1 MKKTLL
7 SLCLCCI
14 SLILSAQTKSISG
27 KIIDDDSNA
36 PLPFASVLL
45 KGTSTGVVADDAGNF
60 IIQLPATATAVDI
73 SVQSIGYQEQTI
85 SATAGDNVTIRLKS
99 DAKLLGDVV
108 VVAYGTQK
116 KKNITGAV
124 SSYKADDLDKRPVT
138 RLDQALVGQ
147 LAGVQVKQTSGA
159 PGKGFSINIRG
170 AGSISA
176 SNEPLYVI
184 DGFPLE
190 TSGQNSSGGFST
202 GNPLDNINPNDIES
216 IQVLKDASA
225 AAIYGSRAANGVVII
240 STKKGASGK
249 PKLGVNV
256 YTGIVKAVRKLD
268 MLSAEEWVDR
278 STEMINAQ
286 WVASGTGRLATQTT
300 AERAAILKL
309 APGVYNASLMLDDR
323 WAQPGHPGLSYY
335 DYQDEAF
342 RTGSVSN
349 YQLNAS
355 GGNNFVKYY
364 VSGNYLDQQAYTLN
378 TYFKSYSA
386 RANIEVN
393 ANSQLKFGLN
403 VAPSYSIT
411 QDPGIDGKD
420 NIIHIIAGHSPV
432 QEDTMG
438 LDGNVGK
445 NGQYLWSTS
454 RNNPVRQMENIT
466 GLSKNFRTLS
476 TAYIDYELLRG
487 LNFRSSLN
495 FDNTD
500 VTSKRYSPDFINGS
514 QSARATAPGTS
525 TSGSYNGLRKQT
537 LVNENTLN
545 FNRIIGGAHDISAIA
560 GYSYH
565 QTKIDNVRLTSS
577 GGFSSSTITTLN
589 AAATISGTGSNFTN
603 ETKSVL
609 LSAFGRLQYGFKD
622 KYLLSASLRRDGSSR
637 FGLNQKWGWF
647 PSASLGW
654 RVIEE
659 PFMHSVKL
667 FSDLKLRGSWG
678 KGGNYNIGDYSS
690 IPTLGF
696 SNYTFGGAQASGQ
709 TPNRIANPDLT
720 WEKSETKNIGFDAGL
735 MSNRLYASFD
745 YYTRRNTDLL
755 LNVPLP
761 LASGFATA
769 LSNIGEVLNKGWE
782 VELTTRNLVGKFQ
795 WTTNLNFSHNE
806 NKVIHLAPGDA
817 DILIPS
823 LFDIQHSIL
832 RVGQPMYSNYLVQMV
847 GILSQADI
855 DGKAPLFGTEK
866 AGDPKYLDANG
877 DGKIDANDRVLSGQ
891 PNPKYI
897 WGVTNTFKFAGFDLS
912 CLVQGQTGGTIYSLF
927 GRAVDRTG
935 QGNVDNYIGILRNRW
950 RSEANPGDGLRGKA
964 YSTFGRIK
972 NTDWLWASDYW
983 RIRNITLGY
992 DLGKI
997 LKSQKVQG
1005 TRLYITAENW
1015 FGKDKYLGGW
1025 NPEALNTDL
1034 SGDASF
1040 PQGGDYG
1047 GAPLSRSIIAGV
1059 NVTF

>member
-1 MKKTLL
+1 
-7 SLCLCCI
+7 
-14 SLILSAQTKSISG
+14 
-27 KIIDDDSNA
+27 
-36 PLPFASVLL
+36 
-45 KGTSTGVVADDAGNF
+45 
-60 IIQLPATATAVDI
+60 
-73 SVQSIGYQEQTI
+73 
-85 SATAGDNVTIRLKS
+85 
-99 DAKLLGDVV
+99 VV

-124 SSYKADDLDKRPVT
+124 ASFKAEDLDKRPVT
-138 RLDQALVGQ
+138 RIDQALVGQ

-240 STKKGASGK
+240 STKKGTLGK

-256 YTGIVKAVRKLD
+256 YTGIVKAARKLD
-268 MLSAEEWVDR
+268 VLSAEEWIDR
-278 STEMINAQ
+278 SIEMINSQ
-286 WVASGTGRLATQTT
+286 WVASAAGRLATQTT
-300 AERAAILKL
+300 EERRQILKL
-309 APGVYNASLMLDDR
+309 APGIFNSSLMIDDR
-323 WAQPGHPGLSYY
+323 WTQPGHPGLSYY
-335 DYQDEAF
+335 NYQDEAF
-342 RTGSVSN
+342 RTGAMTN
-349 YQLNAS
+349 YQLSAS

-378 TYFKSYSA
+378 TYFKTYSA
-386 RANIEVN
+386 RANLEVN

-466 GLSKNFRTLS
+466 GLTKNFRTLS
-476 TAYIDYELLRG
+476 TAYVDYELLRG
-487 LNFRSSLN
+487 LNLRSSLN

-500 VTSKRYSPDFINGS
+500 ITSKRYSPDFINGS

-545 FNRIIGGAHDISAIA
+545 FAREIGGSHDISAIA

-565 QTKIDNVRLTSS
+565 STKIDNVRLTSS

-589 AAATISGTGSNFTN
+589 AAATIAGTGANFTN

-609 LSAFGRLQYGFKD
+609 LSGFGRVQYGFKD

-637 FGLNQKWGWF
+637 FGANQKWGWF
-647 PSASLGW
+647 PSASIGW

-659 PFMHSVKL
+659 PFMKNVKL
-667 FSDLKLRGSWG
+667 FSDLKLRASWG

-696 SNYTFGGAQASGQ
+696 SNYTFGGVQSSGQ

-720 WEKSETKNIGFDAGL
+720 WEKSETRNIGFDVGL
-735 MSNRLYASFD
+735 LSNRIFTSFD

-755 LNVPLP
+755 LNVPIP
-761 LASGFATA
+761 LASGFPTA
-769 LSNIGEVLNKGWE
+769 LANIGEVLNKGWE
-782 VELTTRNLVGKFQ
+782 VELTSRNVVGKFQ
-795 WTTNLNFSHNE
+795 WTTSLNFSHNE

-817 DILIPS
+817 SILIPS
-823 LFDIQHSIL
+823 LFDIPHSIL
-832 RVGQPMYSNYLVQMV
+832 QVGQPMYSHYLVQQT

-855 DGKAPLFGTEK
+855 DGKAPLFGTQK
-866 AGDPKYLDANG
+866 AGDPKYLDANA
-877 DGKIDANDRVLSGQ
+877 DGKIDANDRTLSGQ

-897 WGVTNTFKFAGFDLS
+897 WGVTNTFKFAGFDLT
-912 CLVQGQTGGTIYSLF
+912 CLVQGQNGGTIYSLF
-927 GRAVDRTG
+927 GRALDRTG
-935 QGNVDNYIGILRNRW
+935 QGQTDNYLGIMRDRW
-950 RSEANPGDGLRGKA
+950 RSESNPGAGLRGKA

-972 NTDWLWASDYW
+972 NTDWLWSSDYW

-997 LKSQKVQG
+997 LKSPKIQG
-1005 TRLYITAENW
+1005 TRLYLTAENW

-1034 SGDASF
+1034 SGDSSF

-1047 GAPLSRSIIAGV
+1047 GMPLSRSIIAGL